1 MTKKEEFEEDI
12 ENAVKCAALEHN
24 FFKDLRSDLRQLK
37 IAVESAFIDSSVKGI
52 KKAFRDAYY
61 LSRAESR
68 EQKYLK
74 NVESLLQKL
83 KERMSKQ
90 APIRELEH
98 LDREI
103 DLTIQRLDIEAGHL
117 IRDASR
123 YEGQI
128 RTLLEHLETAVK
140 DHELEKAHQIVM
152 QVNEV
157 VDDAEQW
164 LAALSTDL
172 TRAKK
177 LSHEFEVVFHDSVEG
192 VQEALAPL
200 SDEAKADYVAYL
212 LSSPKSLRR
221 NVKAFLEQFAEE
233 EKDRNREFSFAYHRA
248 DSKYTR
254 RPGVTYTP
262 EYLEREKTK
271 KQLNQHLLMA
281 LKTGNPNTVLQVL
294 RSIPKEYRRLLH
306 AVTKGFESNHVNPI
320 YTQLK
325 SFALRSKSKELIL
338 EVAHLYEEDR
348 YFMYDERIAS
358 ELYAAVG
365 EWEKAAELL
374 GDCKDLDFGMKQARY
389 YDLAGKFEKARE
401 VRKKIAIYIAQ
412 HGVMGGWERNYKADA
427 MKRKALPLLKQ
438 IGMSEK
444 EAFLFLAEQQFD
456 NHLNQRAYFY
466 EQAEEW
472 GLAAEVYK
480 RLNNKKKENHCRDK
494 AERLNKKKMGL
505 VVQGDLYFQ
514 RGDFEKALKRYQK
527 VEAWRQV
534 GDTLSK
540 LGRGLEAVQAY
551 GKARLAEELR
561 HQEDREERIQEEVRE
576 ATGDASELRRKQ
588 RQRQEQS
595 Q

>member
-12 ENAVKCAALEHN
+12 EKAIKCAAEEHN

-37 IAVESAFIDSSVKGI
+37 IAVENAFIDSSVKGI
-52 KKAFRDAYY
+52 KKAFRAAYY

-98 LDREI
+98 VVREI
-103 DLTIQRLDIEAGHL
+103 DLTVQRLDIEAAHL

-128 RTLLEHLETAVK
+128 RKLLEQLETAVK
-140 DHELEKAHQIVM
+140 EHELEKAHQIVM

-157 VDDAEQW
+157 VDDAEKW

-172 TRAKK
+172 TTAKK

-192 VQEALAPL
+192 VQEALASL
-200 SDEAKADYVAYL
+200 SDEAKGDYVAYL
-212 LSSPKSLRR
+212 LSSPESIKRSVKS
-221 NVKAFLEQFAEE
+221 FLEEFVETEGTRNDKFGSAFRVSTRKYDHQTSGMIYSLEGLQ
-233 EKDRNREFSFAYHRA
+233 EK
-248 DSKYTR
+248 
-254 RPGVTYTP
+254 
-262 EYLEREKTK
+262 KTK
-271 KQLNQHLLMA
+271 KQLSQHLLIA
-281 LKTGNPNTVLQVL
+281 LKTGNPDTVLRVL
-294 RSIPKEYRRLLH
+294 RSIPKEYRRFLH
-306 AVTKGFESNHVNPI
+306 AVTKGYETNHVNPV
-320 YTQLK
+320 YSQLK

-338 EVAHLYEEDR
+338 EVAHLYEQDKL
-348 YFMYDERIAS
+348 FSFDERIAS

-365 EWEKAAELL
+365 EWDKAAELL
-374 GDCKDLDFGMKQARY
+374 GDCKDLNFGIKQAQY

-401 VRKKIAIYIAQ
+401 VRKKIATNIAQ
-412 HGVMGGWERNYKADA
+412 YGVEGIFDPDHRVKA
-427 MKRKALPLLKQ
+427 KRRKALPLLKQ

-444 EAFLFLAEQQFD
+444 EAFLFLAEQQRYNED
-456 NHLNQRAYFY
+456 QRAYFY

-480 RLNNKKKENHCRDK
+480 RLGNKKKENKYRDK
-494 AERLNKKKMGL
+494 AERLDQKKMGL
-505 VVQGDLYFQ
+505 VEQGDLYFQ
-514 RGDFEKALKRYQK
+514 RKDFEKALEKYK
-527 VEAWRQV
+527 KAEAWKQV
-534 GDTLSK
+534 GDTLNT

-551 GKARLAEELR
+551 EKARMAQE
-561 HQEDREERIQEEVRE
+561 HQEQERRHERVEEKVAE
-576 ATGDASELRRKQ
+576 ATGESSPARQKRAQQDQ
-588 RQRQEQS
+588 RQ
-595 Q
+595 